1 MVLFSKMI
9 QKGTDPFCI
18 ILVLLLLVGEVR
30 VLDVFNV
37 VTYRAGDGL
46 VEVGVTTQ
54 EPGAEIVVHAQH
66 IGAYQD
72 LTVHSAAGTYADDG
86 D

>member
-1 MVLFSKMI
+1 MI
-9 QKGTDPFCI
+9 QKGTVPFCI
-18 ILVLLLLVGEVR
+18 ILVLLLLVGKVR

-66 IGAYQD
+66 IGTYKH

>member
-37 VTYRAGDGL
+37 VTYCAGDGL

-66 IGAYQD
+66 IGAYKN
-72 LTVHSAAGTYADDG
+72 LTVNSVSCTDAYNRN
-86 D
+86 